1 MYEDPNKVNNCHL
14 VVCRL
19 QFWKM
24 ILIAELADVY
34 GLYGFYFNT
43 PCVLG
48 TCGIIIKFLYPRLH
62 KALRRPE
69 IMLAVLVNSNRCN
82 DVKQNFNQGNQFII
96 TLKWVS
102 KSNAKNVNLSL
113 IIRFIWLRRKVV
125 LKLQKLPG
133 VLWRLIKYGIL
144 PFKLLRW
151 KLIINFRNCAG
162 F

>member
-48 TCGIIIKFLYPRLH
+48 TCSIIIKFLYPRLH

-69 IMLAVLVNSNRCN
+69 IMLAVLVNSNRFN

-102 KSNAKNVNLSL
+102 KSNAKVVNLSL
-113 IIRFIWLRRKVV
+113 IIRFICLRWKVA
-125 LKLQKLPG
+125 LKLQKFSESCG
-133 VLWRLIKYGIL
+133 DW
-144 PFKLLRW
+144 
-151 KLIINFRNCAG
+151 
-162 F
+162 